1 MTERENYKLTAYREL
16 VNRSSTAAFYSSFG
30 DCYRLLAYVSELAA
44 VAARNDAKAY
54 GLTHA
59 ECENAYRIGFFRG
72 DQGAAS
78 AAPGSNDLA
87 FLDTQEK
94 QLTQLLEE
102 CLNLTAAP
110 VRF

>member
-1 MTERENYKLTAYREL
+1 MRRERENYKLKAYREL
-16 VNRSSTAAFYSSFG
+16 VNRSNLAAFYSSFG
-30 DCYRLLAYVSELAA
+30 DRYKSLAYVAELAS

-72 DQGAAS
+72 DNSAAS
-78 AAPGSNDLA
+78 ADQEDLSE
-87 FLDTQEK
+87 LDGQERE
-94 QLTQLLEE
+94 LTEILEQS
-102 CLNLTAAP
+102 LNLTAAP